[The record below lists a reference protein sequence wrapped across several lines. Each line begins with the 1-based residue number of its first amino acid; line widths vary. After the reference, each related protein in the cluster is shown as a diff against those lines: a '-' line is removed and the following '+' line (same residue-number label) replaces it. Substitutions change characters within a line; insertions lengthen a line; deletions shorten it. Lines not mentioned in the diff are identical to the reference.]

1 MKDEEILVTYK
12 SCAIKQSDIDCLD
25 DYTYLNDL
33 IISFY
38 YEILNEKYDNDKIC
52 LIDPAVSMS
61 IVFDKDLDDIKDFIF
76 NPLEL
81 GKKKYIFVP
90 INDNETIEY
99 KTKGSHWVLNI
110 IDVDNKVIY
119 YLDSMLGNVNNA
131 KVSKQKFSKLFGKKF
146 GFVYA
151 LENKYQTNS
160 YDCGMFVLGFTETI
174 LDFLKDNNYNKNCLN
189 ENKFDDILKNKP
201 RINQS
206 NFSNFRK
213 EIKQLIYNLIK
224 NKKNK

>member
-1 MKDEEILVTYK
+1 
-12 SCAIKQSDIDCLD
+12 
-25 DYTYLNDL
+25 
-33 IISFY
+33 
-38 YEILNEKYDNDKIC
+38 
-52 LIDPAVSMS
+52 
-61 IVFDKDLDDIKDFIF
+61 
-76 NPLEL
+76 
-81 GKKKYIFVP
+81 
-90 INDNETIEY
+90 
-99 KTKGSHWVLNI
+99 
-110 IDVDNKVIY
+110 
-119 YLDSMLGNVNNA
+119 MLGNVNNA

-224 NKKNK
+224 NKKK